1 MFPNAHLSVEHVYW
15 LGDAEKGYR
24 VAVRWR
30 VAGTHGRYGMYG
42 KPTGR
47 RVNVLGISHL
57 HVKDDKITKHIM
69 VFDELALLM
78 QLVTREES

>member
-1 MFPNAHLSVEHVYW
+1 MTLKE
-15 LGDAEKGYR
+15 GYR

-30 VAGTHGRYGMYG
+30 LAGTHGRYGMYG

-57 HVKDDKITKHIM
+57 HVKDDKITKHITWS
-69 VFDELALLM
+69 L
-78 QLVTREES
+78 TSWHC